1 MAREFAKAFYNSK
14 EWQNTRK
21 YILMRDKYLCV
32 KCGAPAEE
40 VHHIKHLSPSNI
52 TDTEITMNP
61 ENLASLCR
69 DCHFAEHKADKI
81 RGIKQS
87 HNIMDCDIQYE
98 FDENGYLVIS
108 PH

>member
-40 VHHIKHLSPSNI
+40 VHHKKHLSPSNI

-61 ENLASLCR
+61 ENLVSLCR
-69 DCHFAEHKADKI
+69 ECHFAEHKADKI
-81 RGIKQS
+81 KGIKSCTGATS
-87 HNIMDCDIQYE
+87 HKEGYI
-98 FDENGYLVIS
+98 FDANGYLIKV
-108 PH
+108 